1 MSEETGMVMDV
12 KKFGIDFDRIT
23 SKTIP
28 QDIIKALWELGW
40 GIIADAIKIYPTVPK
55 EIGDLRASGHV
66 IVKEMDLDLFVGFN
80 SIYAWKMHEGL
91 KDWNWT
97 EPGSGP
103 KYLESKLSM
112 FKNKYIKFIADRIK
126 G

>member
-1 MSEETGMVMDV
+1 MDP
-12 KKFGIDFDRIT
+12 KEFNIDFDRIT

-28 QDIIKALWELGW
+28 DDIRKALWELGW
-40 GIIADAIKIYPTVPK
+40 AIIKHANSVEPTTPRK
-55 EIGDLRASGHV
+55 IGDLRASGKV
-66 IVKEMDLDLFVGFN
+66 VVDQRKLDLLVGFN
-80 SIYAWKMHEGL
+80 MVQAHRLHEGL

-112 FKNKYIKFIADRIK
+112 FKDKYIKFLADRIH

>member
-1 MSEETGMVMDV
+1 MDP
-12 KKFGIDFDRIT
+12 KEFNIDFDRIT
-23 SKTIP
+23 SKAIP
-28 QDIIKALWELGW
+28 DDIRKALWELGW
-40 GIIADAIKIYPTVPK
+40 LIIKDAISIYPSVPR
-55 EIGDLRASGHV
+55 EIGDLRASGKV
-66 IVKEMDLDLFVGFN
+66 VVDQRNLDLLTGFN
-80 SIYAWKMHEGL
+80 MVQAHRLHEGL

-112 FKNKYIKFIADRIK
+112 FKNKYIKFLADRIQ